1 MRKVKEL
8 KYTQV
13 YKTCD
18 LRQLKFKT
26 TEDLTPCKDYIGQDR
41 AINAVNFGLGM
52 EFRGYNLYL
61 SGPPGVGKTTTIET
75 ILSSIAKDKPSPTDW
90 CYVFNFQDL
99 DEPRAIELPKGKGKV
114 FKKDMED
121 FLQDLKMDIPR
132 AFESKEF
139 EEQKQNTMNEFQ
151 REKTNLFEELQKKA
165 AETEMQVQFS
175 PTGIITIPLMEGKPV
190 TQENYNSLD
199 EETREKIKT
208 RKEKIDIEV
217 AEALKI
223 ARKIEKEAAEKV
235 KELEKKVALFSV
247 RDLIDNIRE
256 KYKTYPQIIDYF
268 DQLQKHILENIDNFL
283 PAKDAQPG
291 LPMQMPMRMPQQEQT
306 FTEYKVNVFVDNSN
320 SEGAPVIFE
329 TNPTYTNLFGTIEKE
344 AKFGALVTDFTMI
357 R

>member
-26 TEDLTPCKDYIGQDR
+26 TEDLTPCTDYIGQER
-41 AINAVNFGLGM
+41 AIEAIHFGLGM

-61 SGPPGVGKTTTIET
+61 SGPAGVGKTTTIET

-99 DEPRAIELPKGKGKV
+99 DEARAIELPKGKGKE
-114 FKKDMED
+114 FRNDMED

-223 ARKIEKEAAEKV
+223 ARKIEKEAA
-235 KELEKKVALFSV
+235 
-247 RDLIDNIRE
+247 
-256 KYKTYPQIIDYF
+256 
-268 DQLQKHILENIDNFL
+268 
-283 PAKDAQPG
+283 
-291 LPMQMPMRMPQQEQT
+291 
-306 FTEYKVNVFVDNSN
+306 
-320 SEGAPVIFE
+320 
-329 TNPTYTNLFGTIEKE
+329 
-344 AKFGALVTDFTMI
+344 
-357 R
+357 